1 MSEEQQ
7 PKKKIIKT
15 HEVILV
21 VASILLATYFIV
33 GKYGCFLVS
42 KAETEVQWTDGSSHD
57 KLKRPTARKI
67 PNEVDT
73 ETNETVRELA
83 LLFANQ
89 KGQPT
94 AKTDSGMRRIGLTT
108 DERDF
113 YKNIRKNIG
122 FEEEASSTQNWF
134 TILKAAGSTYQTMQD
149 IFQDEQP
156 EDGDD
161 FYKKL
166 EKQFGIP
173 SSLSAEFARQGKQ
186 KVSDWALFVEE
197 NQ

>member
-1 MSEEQQ
+1 MSEEQ
-7 PKKKIIKT
+7 PKKQIIKT
-15 HEVILV
+15 YELIL
-21 VASILLATYFIV
+21 AIISILLAAYFITS
-33 GKYGCFLVS
+33 KYGCFLVS
-42 KAETEVQWTDGSSHD
+42 KAETEIQWTDGSSHD
-57 KLKRPTARKI
+57 NLKRPTTRAN
-67 PNEVDT
+67 PDEVDT
-73 ETNETVRELA
+73 ETEETVRELA

-89 KGQPT
+89 KGQPN
-94 AKTDSGMRRIGLTT
+94 AKTDTGMRRIGLTA

-113 YKNIRKNIG
+113 YKNIRRNIG
-122 FEEEASSTQNWF
+122 FEEESSSAQNWF

-149 IFQDEQP
+149 IFEDEQP

-173 SSLSAEFARQGKQ
+173 ASLSAEFARQGKQ